1 MYDRRVSDQTDLF
14 SDLVFV
20 QLRMVDLVERRL
32 REDGAPQVSSY
43 LPLLAVSSLEAAR
56 VQDVARELG
65 VSVGGASKAVDRL
78 EHAGWVKRKPHPKD
92 RRSATVSLTAA
103 GRRQL
108 AKAGASVSAALEEG
122 VALPA
127 ARRNQLGSALTQ
139 LRQGFGA

>member
-1 MYDRRVSDQTDLF
+1 MSDQSDLF

-32 REDGAPQVSSY
+32 RADGAPQVSSY
-43 LPLLAVSSLEAAR
+43 LPLLAVSRLEVAR

-78 EHAGWVKRKPHPKD
+78 EQAGWAKRKPHLKD

-108 AKAGASVSAALEEG
+108 AKASASVAAALEEG

-127 ARRNQLGSALTQ
+127 TRRSQLDSALSQ
-139 LRQGFGA
+139 LRQGLSA